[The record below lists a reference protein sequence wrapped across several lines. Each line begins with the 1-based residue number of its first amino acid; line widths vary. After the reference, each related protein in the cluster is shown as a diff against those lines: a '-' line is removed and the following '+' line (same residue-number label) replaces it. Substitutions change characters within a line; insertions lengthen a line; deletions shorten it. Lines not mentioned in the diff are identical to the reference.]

1 MSGRLV
7 SSAQYVDVVVPG
19 IPADAKAVTIN
30 VAVAKGTT
38 SSSLKVFD
46 PTSPTPATSILNW
59 TWATPTVSSVTV
71 PITSLHRLRVVNAR
85 GTVAVTIDLQ
95 GYYTP
100 AAMGGAE
107 GPMGP
112 QGPAGG
118 DGPMGLPG
126 RDGISGGPAGSVYVY
141 AMNSSDQTI
150 HRAVGSAITFDTT
163 GATMG
168 DVAFTNGTGAFTVGT
183 AGVYK
188 VTFWAI
194 AEEDNQFDLRVDG
207 QVPAMGLVV
216 FGGLAHQPTSG
227 TAVLTLS
234 AGDVLTVQNISS
246 TGEAADAP
254 ILTGDVILSTS
265 VGGTAP
271 SINAWIT
278 IEQLNAP
285 VAG

>member
-1 MSGRLV
+1 VTTNHKLRVLNLQGSV
-7 SSAQYVDVVVPG
+7 NVVL
-19 IPADAKAVTIN
+19 ALEAY
-30 VAVAKGTT
+30 
-38 SSSLKVFD
+38 F
-46 PTSPTPATSILNW
+46 TPAS
-59 TWATPTVSSVTV
+59 A
-71 PITSLHRLRVVNAR
+71 
-85 GTVAVTIDLQ
+85 
-95 GYYTP
+95 
-100 AAMGGAE
+100 GGAE

-118 DGPMGLPG
+118 DGPMGPPG
-126 RDGISGGPAGSVYVY
+126 QNGTSAGPAGSVYAY
-141 AMNSSDQTI
+141 ASNSSEQTI
-150 HRAVGSAITFDTT
+150 HKGPGNSITFDTA
-163 GATMG
+163 GPKMG
-168 DVAFTNGTGAFTVGT
+168 GIAFTSGTGSFTVST

-207 QVPAMGLVV
+207 QVPGTGLIV

-234 AGDVLTVQNISS
+234 ADDVVTVQNISS

-254 ILTGDVILSTS
+254 VLAGDVLLSTL
-265 VGGTAP
+265 VGGTTG